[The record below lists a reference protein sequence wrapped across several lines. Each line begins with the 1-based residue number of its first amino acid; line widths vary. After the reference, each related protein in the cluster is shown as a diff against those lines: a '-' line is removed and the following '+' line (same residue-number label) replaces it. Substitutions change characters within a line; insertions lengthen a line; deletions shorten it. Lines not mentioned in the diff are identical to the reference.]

1 MDKLY
6 REILQFLADYFNRQV
21 RSDVLMGTY
30 AGNED
35 LKELLYE
42 ITMSYNVNLS
52 DFRDVENMKVDYF
65 VKKVSARLQETNHLT
80 RSGGS

>member
-65 VKKVSARLQETNHLT
+65 VKKVSARL
-80 RSGGS
+80 

>member
-1 MDKLY
+1 MNNLY

-35 LKELLYE
+35 LKELLYK

-52 DFRDVENMKVDYF
+52 DFRDVENMSVDHF
-65 VKKVSARLQETNHLT
+65 VKKVVARL
-80 RSGGS
+80 